1 MKNSRLKSF
10 GISVILLIAGSF
22 ILNGCTQPYFP
33 LTPEAEKMNAIPNPD
48 KVSGCS
54 ELGEVKTV
62 ALTGELNSYRQAM
75 NLMRNRLAEGGAS
88 HYSWMRIPGGLP
100 PLSMQGAGIARKLK
114 KSIQPSTSTRIP
126 GSSSNESSLQPRS
139 TCIRNTIWLI

>member
-62 ALTGELNSYRQAM
+62 ALT
-75 NLMRNRLAEGGAS
+75 S
-88 HYSWMRIPGGLP
+88 HYSIVDADTRRI
-100 PLSMQGAGIARKLK
+100 ATFVHARGWYCKEIK
-114 KSIQPSTSTRIP
+114 KIDPTVNFYKDSWII
-126 GSSSNESSLQPRS
+126 
-139 TCIRNTIWLI
+139 IK

>member
-1 MKNSRLKSF
+1 
-10 GISVILLIAGSF
+10 
-22 ILNGCTQPYFP
+22 
-33 LTPEAEKMNAIPNPD
+33 MNAIPNPD

-88 HYSWMRIPGGLP
+88 HYSIVDADTRRI
-100 PLSMQGAGIARKLK
+100 ATFVHARGWYRKEIK
-114 KSIQPSTSTRIP
+114 KIDPTVNFYKDSWII
-126 GSSSNESSLQPRS
+126 
-139 TCIRNTIWLI
+139 IK

>member
-1 MKNSRLKSF
+1 
-10 GISVILLIAGSF
+10 
-22 ILNGCTQPYFP
+22 
-33 LTPEAEKMNAIPNPD
+33 MNAIPNPD

-88 HYSWMRIPGGLP
+88 HYSIVDADTRRIATFV
-100 PLSMQGAGIARKLK
+100 MHGAGIARKLK

>member
-33 LTPEAEKMNAIPNPD
+33 LTPEAEKINAIPNPD

-88 HYSWMRIPGGLP
+88 HYSIVDADTRRI
-100 PLSMQGAGIARKLK
+100 ATFVHARGWYCKEIK
-114 KSIQPSTSTRIP
+114 KIDPTVNFYKDSWII
-126 GSSSNESSLQPRS
+126 
-139 TCIRNTIWLI
+139 IK